1 MNEKVLEN
9 LASSVDKLNKN
20 IERQTSF
27 KFIIIRGLVYGI
39 SFVLGTTILAGIAI
53 SLLKDVPVVD
63 DAIKKF
69 EITDETEI

>member
-1 MNEKVLEN
+1 
-9 LASSVDKLNKN
+9 
-20 IERQTSF
+20 
-27 KFIIIRGLVYGI
+27 VYGI